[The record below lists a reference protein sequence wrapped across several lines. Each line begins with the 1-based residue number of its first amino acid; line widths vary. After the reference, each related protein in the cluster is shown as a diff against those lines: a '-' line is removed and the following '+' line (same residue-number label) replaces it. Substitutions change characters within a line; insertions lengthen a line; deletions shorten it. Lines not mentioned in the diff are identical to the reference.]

1 LGFVRY
7 LGDRHQEQDSEKSR
21 HGRDDTSSACVAT
34 AIGRQ
39 RLPPWATLIWNDVNA
54 GSSGVEARII
64 GLKGC
69 GKSTLVSALAEGR
82 GEGHI
87 ATVHVGDARVRRL
100 SEIFHPK
107 KTTFAELRVR
117 EVAWP
122 EASAR
127 KGEMERYLDALAGGQ
142 VFLHVLR
149 AFDNPL
155 LGEDVHT
162 ETDLDELDREFLL
175 FDLIRVER
183 AFERAK
189 KAPLSD
195 VGKKALTRC
204 QEALEGET
212 PLREV
217 EFDEGQLAFIR
228 GYQFLTLTPQLLL
241 VNTES
246 DMGADVIA
254 LTERARERHVL
265 AFPFIDA
272 LEVSRLSVEEQEE
285 YAAALGLPGSAG
297 DVVAQAAF
305 SQLGLI
311 SFLTVG
317 EDEVRAWPIRRG
329 EAAREAAG
337 AIHSDIQ
344 RGFIRAEVV
353 SYDDFMQYGTMKAC
367 RDAGV
372 LRVEGK
378 DYSVAD
384 GDIINFRFNV

>member
-1 LGFVRY
+1 M
-7 LGDRHQEQDSEKSR
+7 
-21 HGRDDTSSACVAT
+21 
-34 AIGRQ
+34 
-39 RLPPWATLIWNDVNA
+39 
-54 GSSGVEARII
+54 EARII

-69 GKSTLVSALAEGR
+69 GKSTLISALAEGR

-100 SEIFHPK
+100 SEIFEPK
-107 KTTFAELRVR
+107 KTTFAEFKVR

-142 VFLHVLR
+142 VYMHVLR
-149 AFDNPL
+149 AFDNPV
-155 LGEDVHT
+155 LGEDVHPLA
-162 ETDLDELDREFLL
+162 DLDELDREFLL

-189 KAPLSD
+189 KAPLPD
-195 VGKKALTRC
+195 MGKKALTRC
-204 QEALEGET
+204 QELLEAET
-212 PLREV
+212 PLRMA

-241 VNTES
+241 VNIES
-246 DMGADVIA
+246 ETAGDLTA
-254 LTERARERHVL
+254 LAERAQDRHLL
-265 AFPFIDA
+265 AFPFVDA
-272 LEVSRLSVEEQEE
+272 LEVSRLTMEEQEE
-285 YAAALGLPGSAG
+285 YAAALGLPGPAG
-297 DVVAQAAF
+297 EVVAQAAF
-305 SQLGLI
+305 AQLGLI
-311 SFLTVG
+311 SFLTAG
-317 EDEVRAWPIRRG
+317 QDEVRAWPIRRG
-329 EAAREAAG
+329 ETAREAAG

-353 SYDDFMQYGTMKAC
+353 SYDDFMQHGNMKAC

-378 DYSVAD
+378 DYIVAD
-384 GDIINFRFNV
+384 GDIVNFRFNV

>member
-1 LGFVRY
+1 M
-7 LGDRHQEQDSEKSR
+7 
-21 HGRDDTSSACVAT
+21 
-34 AIGRQ
+34 
-39 RLPPWATLIWNDVNA
+39 
-54 GSSGVEARII
+54 EARII

-82 GEGHI
+82 GEGHL

-100 SEIFHPK
+100 SEIFEPK
-107 KTTFAELRVR
+107 KTTFAEITVR

-142 VFLHVLR
+142 VYLHVLR
-149 AFDNPL
+149 CFDNPV
-155 LGEDVHT
+155 LGEPIHPDA
-162 ETDLDELDREFLL
+162 DLEELDREFLL

-195 VGKKALTRC
+195 VGKKALVRC
-204 QEALEGET
+204 QEVLEAET

-217 EFDEGQLAFIR
+217 SFDEGQLGFLR

-241 VNTES
+241 VNTETETS
-246 DMGADVIA
+246 EAPVSLAA
-254 LTERARERHVL
+254 LARDRHPL
-265 AFPFIDA
+265 AFPFTDA
-272 LEVSRLSVEEQEE
+272 LEVSLLSVEEQEE
-285 YAAALGLPGSAG
+285 YAAALGLPGPAA

-311 SFLTVG
+311 SFLTTG
-317 EDEVRAWPIRRG
+317 SDEVRAWPIRAG
-329 EAAREAAG
+329 ETAREAAG

-353 SYDDFMQYGTMKAC
+353 SYDDFMSHGNMKAC

-378 DYSVAD
+378 DYVVAD
-384 GDIINFRFNV
+384 GDIVNFRFNV